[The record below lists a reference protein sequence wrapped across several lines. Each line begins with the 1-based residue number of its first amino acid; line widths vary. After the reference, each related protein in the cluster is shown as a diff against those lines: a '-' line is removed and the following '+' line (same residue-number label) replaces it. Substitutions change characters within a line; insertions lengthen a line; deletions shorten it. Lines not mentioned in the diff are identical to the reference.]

1 LLLIIKVIVNGS
13 LQLFLSRILAGWI
26 LLSALAGAQEPVT
39 SAPTQGTASYYRSD
53 FQGTT
58 ASGESYHPELYT
70 AAHATLPL
78 GSWVKVTNLRT
89 GQSVFVRVND
99 RSPFVAGNLIDVS
112 RAAAEKLDLL
122 REGYAQVTI
131 SLLPTPP
138 AGVAGAGAAKVPT
151 GTNPAAP
158 AAKTQDSLTPVSGA
172 LPPPVRPSKSASE
185 PIRPVLR
192 VQFGAFHEL
201 NPASQAQ
208 KELRDLGVDTVIYL
222 RESPSPG
229 EPIYRLVTSGG
240 FAEAAGAQRW
250 LEYIQKKS
258 GQYKEAYVTN

>member
-1 LLLIIKVIVNGS
+1 LLLIIKVMVNGS
-13 LQLFLSRILAGWI
+13 LQLFLSRTLAGWI
-26 LLSALAGAQEPVT
+26 LLSAFAGAQEAVT
-39 SAPTQGTASYYRSD
+39 SAPAQGTASYYRSD
-53 FQGTT
+53 FQGVT

-78 GSWVKVTNLRT
+78 GSWIKVTNLRT

-122 REGYAQVTI
+122 REGYAEVTI
-131 SLLPTPP
+131 SLLSTPP
-138 AGVAGAGAAKVPT
+138 AGVAGGVKVPAASSPT
-151 GTNPAAP
+151 AP
-158 AAKTQDSLTPVSGA
+158 ATKTQESLTPVSGA
-172 LPPPVRPSKSASE
+172 LPPPVRPTKSGSE

-201 NPASQAQ
+201 NPASQTQ

-258 GQYKEAYVTN
+258 GRYTEAYVTN